1 MKDERVLMAG
11 AIAAIRRI
19 MTKKGEAMVVAQLE
33 DLHGAIEAVVFPRTY
48 AANPGI
54 WAEDNIVVVGG
65 KITLRSDGRG
75 DDEGRGRPEILVDT
89 AEEWVPDPNQPDPVE
104 DESVVERPELI
115 ADTVDLSEIEDVG
128 SDEVL
133 GHGLAV
139 DLVAEAAPASPR
151 SAAETVRL
159 TIEFR
164 ESGDRRQDL
173 DRLQR
178 LHALL
183 AKSPGDDPYAI
194 VFVAG
199 ERRSRLVG
207 DQLRLAYSQDLA
219 STLEELL
226 GVGCVRISA
235 EAVAALS

>member
-1 MKDERVLMAG
+1 
-11 AIAAIRRI
+11 
-19 MTKKGEAMVVAQLE
+19 
-33 DLHGAIEAVVFPRTY
+33 
-48 AANPGI
+48 
-54 WAEDNIVVVGG
+54 
-65 KITLRSDGRG
+65 
-75 DDEGRGRPEILVDT
+75 
-89 AEEWVPDPNQPDPVE
+89 
-104 DESVVERPELI
+104 
-115 ADTVDLSEIEDVG
+115 
-128 SDEVL
+128 
-133 GHGLAV
+133 
-139 DLVAEAAPASPR
+139 VAEAAPASPR